1 MKKKSTKK
9 FNIKDIAKETGFS
22 MMTVSRALSNP
33 DKVNKLKREKIDK
46 VIKKRGYI
54 PNLFAGNLKSG
65 KSGFIMVI
73 IPSLRTS
80 IFNEYFT
87 GLRETLEAQNFQ
99 PLVGITD
106 YSLEK
111 EESII
116 NKFLGYKPE
125 GILLVGTKHT
135 KKTKEILLRSNIPLI
150 ETWDIN
156 HRPLDVIVGFSN
168 YEAGYR
174 ITDYAL
180 KKKYKKLLFVNSSD
194 KFMQREVRGAKRLEG
209 FVDRMTKENLK
220 YENFQIT
227 DPLDYIGSGDEIY
240 SFYKKNKSKIDCI
253 ITFNEMTG
261 LGILSVAL
269 RNNIKVPKQLGIAG
283 IGNAS
288 VTDLLENKLTTV
300 NTNQH
305 LMGKLAAS
313 KLIDRI
319 NGVTLEQR
327 IVDVG
332 TSIVK
337 GFSL

>member
-1 MKKKSTKK
+1 MKKISTKK

-33 DKVNKLKREKIDK
+33 DKVSKLKREKIDK

-87 GLRETLEAQNFQ
+87 GLRETLEEQNFQ

-125 GILLVGTKHT
+125 GIVLVGTKHT

-227 DPLDYIGSGDEIY
+227 DPLDYIGSGDVW
-240 SFYKKNKSKIDCI
+240 SGSD
-253 ITFNEMTG
+253 
-261 LGILSVAL
+261 LS
-269 RNNIKVPKQLGIAG
+269 
-283 IGNAS
+283 
-288 VTDLLENKLTTV
+288 
-300 NTNQH
+300 
-305 LMGKLAAS
+305 
-313 KLIDRI
+313 
-319 NGVTLEQR
+319 
-327 IVDVG
+327 IVDYNNGKMLLSTLKLYENIGLDPVADK
-332 TSIVK
+332 IL
-337 GFSL
+337 FNIINYFN